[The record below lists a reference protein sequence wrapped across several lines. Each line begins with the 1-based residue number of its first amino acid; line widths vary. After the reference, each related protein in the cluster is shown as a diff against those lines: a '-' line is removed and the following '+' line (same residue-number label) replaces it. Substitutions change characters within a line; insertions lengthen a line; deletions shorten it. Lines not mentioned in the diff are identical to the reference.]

1 MDGGKDVEQI
11 IQIFPMH
18 LRKYLEGEGILEKNV
33 EEIRIR
39 IGQPVLLLGASGER
53 TVPGME
59 DYRISEEDLRR
70 SMRLMMR
77 SVKDS

>member
-39 IGQPVLLLGASGER
+39 RGFKADGFLYLPVF
-53 TVPGME
+53 
-59 DYRISEEDLRR
+59 DLC
-70 SMRLMMR
+70 
-77 SVKDS
+77 V